1 MEVGLNL
8 FSIRNLLQSEKDFRE
23 TLKKV
28 KDMGYSYVQYSGAE
42 YNPDM
47 IKRVTEDVDIP
58 VCLTHVPLDR
68 ILNESDKLMEEH
80 KKFGCKNIGL
90 GSLKFDYY
98 IDEKLFKNT
107 IDRLQNVAVNM
118 KKNGFKFFYHHHHSE
133 FCKIGQTTGFDYIVD
148 NAPDVNITLDT
159 YWVQNGGADV
169 IDTIKR
175 VSGRIECVHLKDYK
189 VVCNTKND
197 TYQTTYAPVGSG
209 NMNFNKII
217 ETMRAC
223 GTKYYLVEQ
232 DDAADLPNT
241 LELVNESVDYLK
253 TL

>member
-28 KDMGYSYVQYSGAE
+28 KEMGYSYVQYSGGE

-47 IKRVTEDVDIP
+47 IKRVIEEVNIP

-98 IDEKLFKNT
+98 VDEKLFKNT

-118 KKNGFKFFYHHHHSE
+118 KKNGFQFFYHHHHSE

-159 YWVQNGGADV
+159 YWVQNGGADL

-189 VVCNTKND
+189 VVCNTQND

-241 LELVNESVDYLK
+241 LELVKESVDYLK
-253 TL
+253 KL

>member
-28 KDMGYSYVQYSGAE
+28 KDMGYSYVQYSGGE

-47 IKRVTEDVDIP
+47 IKRVTEEVKMP

-98 IDEKLFKNT
+98 VNEKLFKDT
-107 IDRLQNVAVNM
+107 IDCLQKVAVYM
-118 KKNGFKFFYHHHHSE
+118 KKNGFQFFYHHHHSE

-148 NAPDVNITLDT
+148 SAPDVNITLDT
-159 YWVQNGGADV
+159 YWVQNAGADV

-175 VSGRIECVHLKDYK
+175 VNGRIECVHLKDYK

-217 ETMRAC
+217 ETMRGC

-241 LELVNESVDYLK
+241 LELVKQSVDYLK
-253 TL
+253 SL

>member
-8 FSIRNLLQSEKDFRE
+8 FSIRNLIASENDFRDS
-23 TLKKV
+23 LIKI
-28 KDMGYSYVQYSGAE
+28 KDMGYRYVQYSGAT
-42 YNPDM
+42 YDPDM
-47 IKRVTEDVDIP
+47 IKRVTEEIGMP

-68 ILNESDKLMEEH
+68 ILNENDKLMEEH
-80 KKFGCKNIGL
+80 SKFGCKNIGR

-98 IDEKLFKNT
+98 VNEKMFKDVIDA
-107 IDRLQNVAVNM
+107 LQEVAVKM
-118 KKNGFKFFYHHHHSE
+118 KKNGFHFSYHHHNSE
-133 FCKIGQTTGFDYIVD
+133 FCKIGDRTGFDYIVE

-189 VVCNTKND
+189 VICDTSND
-197 TYQTTYAPVGSG
+197 TYQAKYAPVGAG
-209 NMNFNKII
+209 NMNFKKIV
-217 ETMRAC
+217 ETMRDC
-223 GTKYYLVEQ
+223 GAKYYLVEQ
-232 DDAADLPNT
+232 DDAAELPNT
-241 LELVNESVDYLK
+241 LELVKQSMDYLK